1 MSCPNSTGILLTT
14 FHLSP
19 ERRRLFFYG
28 VCVPSRLSAAYLLH
42 VFPGLV
48 VLARVFAALSL
59 VKLGNDLRN
68 DFSDSNQW
76 WSKKV
81 QMFTS
86 ALVLFANVRLVPW
99 LVAFDVLI
107 GVAQASYHEFC

>member
-19 ERRRLFFYG
+19 EQRRIVFYG
-28 VCVPSRLSAAYLLH
+28 VCVPTRLSVAYLLN
-42 VFPGLV
+42 VFPRSV

-68 DFSDSNQW
+68 DISNPNQW
-76 WSKKV
+76 WSKKA
-81 QMFTS
+81 QMVTS
-86 ALVLFANVRLVPW
+86 VCVLFANVRLVPW

-107 GVAQASYHEFC
+107 GVVQALYHGFC

>member
-1 MSCPNSTGILLTT
+1 MSCPNSMGILLTT

-28 VCVPSRLSAAYLLH
+28 VCVPSRLAVAYLLYL
-42 VFPGLV
+42 FPGLV

-68 DFSDSNQW
+68 DLSNPNQW
-76 WSKKV
+76 WSKKA

-86 ALVLFANVRLVPW
+86 VLVLFANVRLVPW
-99 LVAFDVLI
+99 LAAFDVLI
-107 GVAQASYHEFC
+107 GVVQALYHGFC